1 MKRMITQKGECETA
15 RGGKTKALDS
25 FQMAIKMIKKNA
37 GLKQNQR
44 EKFIATIQKKIEKVK
59 EEIERE
65 SNLQQP
71 VDETPDELRLDGL
84 RLG

>member
-15 RGGKTKALDS
+15 RGEKTKALDS